1 MWKNT
6 KPLASKDHNAFQMR
20 NEMLGSIVTME
31 EPLNWF
37 VIMYNFMFFLNI

>member
-1 MWKNT
+1 
-6 KPLASKDHNAFQMR
+6 MR